1 MTREFIGTKIK
12 TIGHYGRFLPILVQK
27 EYYFTRKMYAIIDIE
42 TTGGSA
48 LAEKITEIA
57 VYLHDGQ
64 QITGE
69 WSSLINPE
77 RTIPYFITNLTG
89 ISNEMVEDAPRFY
102 EIARQLIELTEGK
115 TFVAH
120 NARFDYSF
128 IRQEFKSLG
137 YNYKR
142 SILDTVALSRKLL
155 PGHRSYSLGN
165 ICSDLDISITGR
177 HRAAGDALATVKLFE
192 IIIAKDLEL
201 NGGQSFLLK
210 NARIAKLNPEL
221 DPSKT
226 ENIPEE
232 PGIYFF
238 HDEKGNLIYIGKSR
252 NLQQRVS
259 THLSNNTTKRSM
271 EMRDLIA
278 DISWETTGSELIA
291 LLRESYEIKASKP
304 LYNRAQRRSGYQW
317 GIFTFT
323 DREGYINYRYGPVE
337 KGDPP
342 VSVFTSK
349 LKAKSKLESLAE
361 TFGLC
366 QKLTG
371 LYETDGACFHHQVG
385 LCRGACTGLETAA
398 KYNER
403 ACKAVDEFTFSRR
416 NFFIVD
422 KGRHPEERSVVKIT
436 NGKYSGFGYFD
447 INDMGF
453 GLTAIHEC
461 IKPAPDNR
469 EIQMII
475 KQYLR
480 SNKVEKIIE
489 F

>member
-1 MTREFIGTKIK
+1 
-12 TIGHYGRFLPILVQK
+12 
-27 EYYFTRKMYAIIDIE
+27 MYAIIDIE

-89 ISNEMVEDAPRFY
+89 ISNEMVENAPRFY
-102 EIARQLIELTEGK
+102 EVAKQLIEMTEGR

-142 SILDTVALSRKLL
+142 SILDTVSLSRKLL
-155 PGHRSYSLGN
+155 PGHKSYSLGN

-192 IIIAKDLEL
+192 IIIAKDSEL
-201 NGGQSFLLK
+201 NGGTPALLK

-221 DPSKT
+221 DASKT
-226 ENIPEE
+226 DNIPEE

-238 HDEKGNLIYIGKSR
+238 YDEKGNLIYIGKSR
-252 NLQQRVS
+252 NLQQRIS

-291 LLRESYEIKASKP
+291 LLKESFEIKANKP
-304 LYNRAQRRSGYQW
+304 LYNRAQRRTGFQW

-323 DREGYINYRYGPVE
+323 DKKGYINYRYGPVE
-337 KGDPP
+337 TADSP

-349 LKAKSKLESLAE
+349 LKAKSKLESLVEAY
-361 TFGLC
+361 GLC

-371 LYETDGACFHHQVG
+371 LYETEGACFHQQVG
-385 LCRGACTGLETAA
+385 LCKGACIGIETARE
-398 KYNER
+398 YNER
-403 ACKAVDEFTFSRR
+403 AGKVVEEFLFARR
-416 NFFIVD
+416 NFFIID
-422 KGRHPEERSVVKIT
+422 QGRHREERCAVKIT
-436 NGKYSGFGYFD
+436 NGKYAGYGYFD

-453 GLTAIHEC
+453 GLSALHEC
-461 IKPAPDNR
+461 IKPSADNR

-475 KQYLR
+475 RQYLR